1 MKKGIILIAIGII
14 LLAIDLRIPMGDA
27 YPPMEVIDDLGEV
40 IQDKIINNLIGARP
54 KVDLI
59 SDVLGFAFLFVGA
72 LFLLKYDIKIIFG
85 ILLIPFAIYLYITI
99 MQLPYNFILRDLYLK
114 AAGYHFLLVFI
125 EILTELFIIKS
136 VINVIQ
142 CTQTKWNVNELL
154 VGWALA
160 MISKGVLSGI
170 HFFYSRGIFYF
181 VYSLVMIGATVFYL
195 NRLYVITKFK
205 LEENS

>member
-40 IQDKIINNLIGARP
+40 IQDKIINNLIGTRP

-59 SDVLGFAFLFVGA
+59 SDVLGFIFLFVGA
-72 LFLLKYDIKIIFG
+72 LFLLKYNFKLIFG
-85 ILLIPFAIYLYITI
+85 MLLIPIAIYLYIAI
-99 MQLPYNFILRDLYLK
+99 LQLPYNFILGDLYLK
-114 AAGYHFLLVFI
+114 AAGYHFLLVII
-125 EILTELFIIKS
+125 EILTELFIIKG
-136 VINVIQ
+136 VINIVG
-142 CTQTKWNVNELL
+142 CTQTKWNVNEML
-154 VGWALA
+154 VGWVLA

-170 HFFYSRGIFYF
+170 HFFYSRGVFYF
-181 VYSLVMIGATVFYL
+181 IYSLVMIGATTYYM

>member
-14 LLAIDLRIPMGDA
+14 LLAVDLRIPMGDA
-27 YPPMEVIDDLGEV
+27 YAPMEVIDDLGEV
-40 IQDKIINNLIGARP
+40 IQDKIIYNIIGERP

-59 SDVLGFAFLFVGA
+59 SDVLGFIFLFIGA
-72 LFLLKYDIKIIFG
+72 LFLLKYNTKIILG

-99 MQLPYNFILRDLYLK
+99 MRLPYNFILRDLYLK
-114 AAGYHFLLVFI
+114 AAGYHFLLVII

-136 VINVIQ
+136 VIKVVQ
-142 CTQTKWNVNELL
+142 CTQTKWNSNELL
-154 VGWALA
+154 VGWVLA

-170 HFFYSRGIFYF
+170 HFFYSRGVFYF

-205 LEENS
+205 LEENP